1 MPQISGMIPT
11 LETRRLLLQPLTLA
25 DAPAIQATFPQWEIV
40 RFLASHV
47 PWPYPPDGAES
58 FLRDVALPGMAR
70 GNEWHWSLRPK
81 TAPGTLIG
89 VISLMAREGDNRG
102 FWIAPDWQGQGL
114 MSEAAAAV
122 TDFWFEDLGREVL
135 HIPKAV
141 DNLASRR
148 ISERSGMR
156 VIRTETRNHV
166 SGPHLAEIWELTAAE
181 WRARRRGS

>member
-1 MPQISGMIPT
+1 MPNAPTIPT
-11 LETRRLLLQPLTLA
+11 LETGRLLLRPLTLG

-40 RFLASHV
+40 RFLAAHV

-58 FLRDVALPGMAR
+58 FLRKVALPGIAN

-81 TAPGTLIG
+81 AAPETLIG

-102 FWIAPDWQGQGL
+102 FWIAPDWQNQGL

-122 TDFWFEDLGREVL
+122 TDFWFGELGQELLRV
-135 HIPKAV
+135 PKAI

-148 ISERSGMR
+148 ISESSGMR
-156 VIRTETRNHV
+156 VIGTEMRNYV
-166 SGPHLAEIWELTAAE
+166 SGSHPSEIWELTAAE
-181 WRARRRGS
+181 WRARKQKS